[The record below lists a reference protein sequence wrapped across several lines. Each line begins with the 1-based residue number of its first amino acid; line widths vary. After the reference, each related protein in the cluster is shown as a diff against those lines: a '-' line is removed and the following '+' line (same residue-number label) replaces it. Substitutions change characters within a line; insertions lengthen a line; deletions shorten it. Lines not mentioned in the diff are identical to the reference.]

1 MPLSLSGLPGYSL
14 TVNALLSARRCFPR
28 CFLRAPVC
36 LPACLPAC
44 LHARSAIDFKAL
56 GVGQTFER
64 MLGYCAKDRGLGH
77 HQELLFGVTEDEI
90 LRGIEEHRPLKLNF
104 PHGRIVLGKAQ
115 LFERVFTYHTNNPDG
130 TDPSFAKVI
139 SRMITSQRYMMSAN
153 LFMNNAGQMRAESAE
168 TYWRTIKDGKATAE
182 DVAKILYLPEYYNKN
197 KRYYESATPCTER
210 IVIPRPPVAMFPT
223 DDYVPLEAGAGDA
236 APVLPP
242 ISMPAA
248 SQADPILLGD
258 DETDRLPGAVLTG
271 YERIQRTLRT
281 QRRRALG
288 NAFVGGDEERSEDEQ
303 PTPTDDE
310 FLDDEEE
317 GEEA

>member
-1 MPLSLSGLPGYSL
+1 MRQEMLSSISQQEPDASEEDDDDEADAEPSDEDGGAG
-14 TVNALLSARRCFPR
+14 TGAFARRVYQKITIAYR
-28 CFLRAPVC
+28 W
-36 LPACLPAC
+36 
-44 LHARSAIDFKAL
+44 SK
-56 GVGQTFER
+56 
-64 MLGYCAKDRGLGH
+64 
-77 HQELLFGVTEDEI
+77 
-90 LRGIEEHRPLKLNF
+90 
-104 PHGRIVLGKAQ
+104 
-115 LFERVFTYHTNNPDG
+115 ERVGEDLRWTC
-130 TDPSFAKVI
+130 
-139 SRMITSQRYMMSAN
+139 
-153 LFMNNAGQMRAESAE
+153 E
-168 TYWRTIKDGKATAE
+168 TIKDAE

-288 NAFVGGDEERSEDEQ
+288 NAFVGGDEERSEDEE